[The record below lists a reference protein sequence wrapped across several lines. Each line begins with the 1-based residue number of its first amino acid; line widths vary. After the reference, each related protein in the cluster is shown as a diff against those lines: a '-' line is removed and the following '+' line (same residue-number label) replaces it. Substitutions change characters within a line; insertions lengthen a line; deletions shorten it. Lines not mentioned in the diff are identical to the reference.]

1 MVPGTFADEIDTQ
14 ELYKKNCVLCHG
26 EDGKG

>member
-14 ELYKKNCVLCHG
+14 ELYKKHCVLCHG